1 MSDEEEEPTIVTPPE
16 LPFRAFT
23 ELTKRLVLPFDENIS
38 YEIPPVTAENGAKF
52 RVEQAGGRSIEGEE
66 YYRMFL
72 GEAYDE
78 MIADGVD
85 DQFVMRA
92 AFTALADHQAGRAVA
107 AIVWETGG
115 DPKAVADLTAIPQF
129 QNRASRRSSNTGAA
143 KKTKAARTSGTRRP
157 TA

>member
-1 MSDEEEEPTIVTPPE
+1 M
-16 LPFRAFT
+16 
-23 ELTKRLVLPFDENIS
+23 TKNLVLPFDENVS

-52 RVEQAGGRSIEGEE
+52 RVEQAAGRSIEGEE

-72 GEAYDE
+72 GEAYDD

-129 QNRASRRSSNTGAA
+129 QNRASRRSKSTGAA
-143 KKTKAARTSGTRRP
+143 KGQKTARTSGTKRL